1 MNRSK
6 AVTKENTFFL
16 QVTSI
21 KEASLVSYCGSRLVS
36 WDSSRLLLSV
46 MVCLV
51 EAAAKWLSKAR
62 ISCFSRWEIWSS
74 LLIISV
80 FVSSSATV
88 HGG

>member
-1 MNRSK
+1 MW
-6 AVTKENTFFL
+6 
-16 QVTSI
+16 I
-21 KEASLVSYCGSRLVS
+21 KETSVVSHCGSRLVS
-36 WDSSRLLLSV
+36 CDNSKLLLSV

-51 EAAAKWLSKAR
+51 EAAARWLSKAR

>member
-1 MNRSK
+1 MK
-6 AVTKENTFFL
+6 QE
-16 QVTSI
+16 
-21 KEASLVSYCGSRLVS
+21 SYCGSRLVS

-51 EAAAKWLSKAR
+51 EAAARWLSKAR
-62 ISCFSRWEIWSS
+62 ISCFSLWDTCSS

-80 FVSSSATV
+80 LVSSSATV

>member
-6 AVTKENTFFL
+6 AVMKENTFFL
-16 QVTSI
+16 EITWI

-51 EAAAKWLSKAR
+51 EAAARWLSKAR
-62 ISCFSRWEIWSS
+62 ISCFSRWEI
-74 LLIISV
+74 
-80 FVSSSATV
+80 
-88 HGG
+88 